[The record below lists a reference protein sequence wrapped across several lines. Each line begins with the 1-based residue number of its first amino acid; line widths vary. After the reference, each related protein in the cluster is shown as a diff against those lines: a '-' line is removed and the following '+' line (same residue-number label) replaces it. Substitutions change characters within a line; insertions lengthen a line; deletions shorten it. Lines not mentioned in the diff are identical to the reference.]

1 MSSKEII
8 SEASNKKIRTVAYK
22 GSKRKLL
29 GDIQC
34 LADEINAKTVFDG
47 FSGTGIV
54 SAFLRRNGMK
64 VYANDL
70 NFSSYLYGKVFLE
83 GYDEKEVQNHIKI
96 MNSLKPIEG
105 WLTENYSGTKK
116 RKVRT
121 LKGLHERP
129 LAYRRKNAMKID
141 AAREYIDANENIG
154 DEARNALIFGVV
166 LAADSV
172 FNNSNDQKSSL
183 KNWSKKANKEVEFVA
198 PTLIEG
204 AKGEQ
209 FIGDIFSTDI
219 PQDVDM
225 VYYDPPYTSGVL
237 YGSCY
242 HLNDTIAIWDKPTL
256 QFDYALPRPERAS
269 YRSKNVGSF
278 YSKKTV
284 KDDFRKIL
292 SSAKKA
298 RRIVLS
304 YSDAPR
310 NAIEI
315 GELENVCR
323 EFGGVEVR
331 HREHKICTQ
340 IKSQVR
346 RSEKLQEFFILV
358 DPK

>member
-1 MSSKEII
+1 MSSREIT
-8 SEASNKKIRTVAYK
+8 SKASNEKIKTVAYK

-34 LADEINAKTVFDG
+34 LAEEIGAKTIFDG

-83 GYDEKEVQNHIKI
+83 GYDEKKVQSHIKT
-96 MNSLKPIEG
+96 MNSLGPIAG

-121 LKGLHERP
+121 LSGLHERP
-129 LAYRRKNAMKID
+129 LAYLRENAMKID
-141 AAREYIDANENIG
+141 AAREYIDASEDIG
-154 DEARNALIFGVV
+154 DKTRNALIFSVILG
-166 LAADSV
+166 ADSV

-183 KNWSKKANKEVEFVA
+183 KEWSKKANKEVEFVA
-198 PTLIEG
+198 PTLIG
-204 AKGEQ
+204 GTQGEQ
-209 FIGDIFSTDI
+209 FIGDIFSVDI

-225 VYYDPPYTSGVL
+225 VYYDPPYTTGVL

-242 HLNDTIAIWDKPTL
+242 HLNDTIAMWDKPKL
-256 QFDYALPRPERAS
+256 KFEYALPRPARAS
-269 YRSKNVGSF
+269 FRSKNAGSF

-292 SSAKKA
+292 SNAAKA

-315 GELENVCR
+315 EELKNVCR
-323 EFGGVEVR
+323 EFGTVEVR
-331 HREHKICTQ
+331 QREHKICTQ

-346 RSEKLQEFFILV
+346 RSEKLQEFFIV
-358 DPK
+358 IDHK